1 MRIPVL
7 LASLLAATAAS
18 AGAGDALHR
27 AQDRELDGDAR
38 GAAIAFHQAL
48 QRAEGLERAQAELL
62 LAQSLA
68 RLGLPAS
75 ASAYYLRVLE
85 RGPGNPFYA
94 RALEGAAAVAPLE
107 GPAAG
112 ALEKAPSDAVAAL
125 PPELAA
131 RLRAS
136 LALSAWRAGR
146 YADAARFAE
155 QVPASSPAYPG
166 ARYLT
171 GLFTQRSDPAKALG
185 IFAGIGTLDGDRYVA
200 LAEVKQ
206 LAQLAAGRTLF
217 ALGRFAEASAAYA
230 SVPQFSRHWDEALFE
245 GAYADLRGGDP
256 GTALGKLHSVRSPQL
271 SDEYAPEADKLAA
284 LIYYRNCLWPQV
296 RDTLAKFAARYL
308 PMRDRV
314 KSFLDG
320 KPGATDLAGAVEG
333 GASLPAPVRRRV
345 RKNERIEQMLAE
357 LRRIEVERRK
367 IAGDAEL
374 MRSALATELA
384 DVLGKQHAAAAG
396 VAGELIRDRL
406 AGLARLADSLDGDI
420 EIVVFETLKGEKEF
434 LEERIDIDALLAAQ
448 KLYRPAITGGGSEY
462 WQFDGEYW
470 PDEVGYYRY
479 TVKDACP
486 TPERLAAAPAAAK
499 PPSDES
505 AHDDAI
511 ARKRDEMIAQV
522 QRILPKLE
530 QGARKA
536 DLSFQLAELWWEKA
550 KSVALREVREYDQ
563 RYAAWLAARDKDEK
577 SAGPEPKVSTAASD
591 GYRKEALALYQTILR
606 DVPDYPRRDE
616 LLFVLAYNQY
626 EIGDRPGALRSYQAL
641 IEQFPGSR
649 FVPDAYVQMGEHYFQ
664 HNDLEHARA
673 AFEKAAS
680 FRLPKIYGF
689 AVYKL
694 AWCDYNAHD
703 FRAAIA
709 KFQEVVDYSER
720 QAQGKDRDRIQLK
733 NEALKDVVLPF
744 AQMDAVEGA
753 AAYLTEKGGA
763 RSVELIDRLAET
775 YFESGKFDQAI
786 RVYRLLAEKSP
797 SDARAA
803 AWQQKILLAYD
814 KLNRRDEV
822 AREMERLVAGY
833 GPRSAWAKANA
844 GQANA
849 LSQAQDLTESALR
862 ELVQDYHQEAIKTK
876 NAGTYRLARDIYKRY
891 LDAFPESE
899 SAYRLRFYSAEILY
913 ALEEWEPAG
922 DQYARV
928 AEQDP
933 KGEYAQ
939 KAAYDAVLALEKAVA
954 IAQGKLQK
962 RELRDAARVDE
973 HQAKGRV
980 GQGGAERASAVARD
994 GQEEPIPELEQKL
1007 IGACERY
1014 LRVTPEAR
1022 DEVLIRYKAAYV
1034 LYQHRHHAQAG
1045 KRFGEIVQRWPA
1057 DPLAQKAADLTLDVL
1072 NASEQWLPLAETAEK
1087 FHADARLSPPGGEFE
1102 KRIAKLAEGARFKHA
1117 LEIYEKRNDPVLA
1130 AKEFADFVARY
1141 PRSEYAPAALN
1152 DSVVI
1157 AEKADQLDLVIAAA
1171 EQLLNE
1177 YPGAPEAL
1185 QKPATLS
1192 LAGAYERSA
1201 RFADAV
1207 RWYERYAARW
1217 PTDAKAP
1224 DQLFNA
1230 ALWREG
1236 LGDDAGALADW
1247 RRYLERYRTRP
1258 DAARIAFNIGLLH
1271 ERQKEWKKAAEQWR
1285 EFQRGYARSAPP
1297 GQLLLARYKEGL
1309 ARRQVNRK
1317 DPGAAAAFAEVA
1329 QRLTRLPPA
1338 ERTSA
1343 VIDAAAHARFLL
1355 VEPAFEQFESVRFTT
1370 ARQAELIAALKTKN
1384 ARMAKLLAAYTEVIA
1399 VGSPAWSQAA
1409 LTRLGEAYR
1418 DFNKGLLQAPT
1429 PRGLDAE
1436 QRELYRTTLEN
1447 QALPLEDKAV
1457 EAFRK
1462 AIETSG
1468 RTGAYSEWTLRAQ
1481 DRLREYRP
1489 DEVADR
1495 RRPALLSS
1503 AAAKAIAP
1511 EPLSAPG
1518 TGEAK

>member
-7 LASLLAATAAS
+7 LAFLLAAAAAS
-18 AGAGDALHR
+18 AGVGDALHKG
-27 AQDRELDGDAR
+27 QDREMDGDAR

-48 QRAEGLERAQAELL
+48 QRAQGLERAQAELL

-75 ASAYYLRVLE
+75 ASVYYLRVLD
-85 RGPGNPFYA
+85 RGPADPFYA
-94 RALEGAAAVAPLE
+94 RALEGAVASASWDGAPMT
-107 GPAAG
+107 
-112 ALEKAPSDAVAAL
+112 ALEKAPAEAVAAL
-125 PPELAA
+125 PPDLAA
-131 RLRAS
+131 RLHAS

-146 YADAARFAE
+146 YADAARFADR
-155 QVPASSPAYPG
+155 VAASSPLYPR

-171 GLFTQRSDPAKALG
+171 GLLSQRADPQKALG
-185 IFAGIGTLDGDRYVA
+185 IFAGIRALEGDGYAA

-206 LAQLAAGRTLF
+206 LATLAAGRVLF
-217 ALGRFAEASAAYA
+217 ALGRYGEASAAYA
-230 SVPQFSRHWDEALFE
+230 SVPRFSRHWDEALFE

-256 GTALGKLHSVRSPQL
+256 GAALGKLHTLRSPQL
-271 SDEYAPEADKLAA
+271 SDEYAPEADQLAA
-284 LIYYRNCLWPQV
+284 VIYHRNCLWPQV
-296 RDTLAKFAARYL
+296 RETLAKFAARYL

-314 KSFLDG
+314 KSFLERNPAADE
-320 KPGATDLAGAVEG
+320 LAGAVEAG
-333 GASLPAPVRRRV
+333 DSLPAPVRRRV
-345 RKNERIEQMLAE
+345 RKNERVEAMLAE
-357 LRRIEVERRK
+357 LRRIDAERRK
-367 IAGDAEL
+367 VGGDAEL
-374 MRSALATELA
+374 MRSALGSELA
-384 DVLGKQHAAAAG
+384 DVLGKRHAAAAIA
-396 VAGELIRDRL
+396 AGELIRERL
-406 AGLARLADSLDGDI
+406 AGLTRLANSLDGDI

-434 LEERIDIDALLAAQ
+434 LEERIDIEALLAAQ
-448 KLYRPAITGGGSEY
+448 KLYRPAVTGGGSEY

-486 TPERLAAAPAAAK
+486 AVQRAAAAEAAPAPAVDDA
-499 PPSDES
+499 
-505 AHDDAI
+505 AHDAAI
-511 ARKRDEMIAQV
+511 DRKRDEMIAQL
-522 QRILPKLE
+522 QRILPKLDE
-530 QGARKA
+530 GTRKA
-536 DLSFQLAELWWEKA
+536 ELSFQLAELWWEKA
-550 KSVALREVREYDQ
+550 KSVALHEVREYDQ
-563 RYAAWLAARDKDEK
+563 RTAAWLGAREKDDK
-577 SAGPEPKVSTAASD
+577 SAGPEPKVSTVESD
-591 GYRKEALALYQTILR
+591 RYRKEALAIYQTILR
-606 DVPDYPRRDE
+606 DSPDYPRRDE

-626 EIGDRPGALRSYQAL
+626 EIGDRMGALRSYQAL

-649 FVPDAYVQMGEHYFQ
+649 YVPDAYVQIGEHHFQ
-664 HNDLEHARA
+664 HNDLARSRA

-703 FRAAIA
+703 FRGAIA

-720 QAQGKDRDRIQLK
+720 QAGGKDRDRIQLK
-733 NEALKDVVLPF
+733 NEALKDIVLPF
-744 AQMDAVEGA
+744 AQLDAVEAA
-753 AAYLTEKGGA
+753 AAYLTEKGGS
-763 RSVELIDRLAET
+763 RGVELIDRLAGT
-775 YFESGKFDQAI
+775 YFDTGKFEQAV
-786 RVYRLLAEKSP
+786 RVYRLLKDKSP

-803 AWQQKILLAYD
+803 AWQQRILLAYD

-844 GQANA
+844 GRANA
-849 LSQAQDLTESALR
+849 LNEAHDLTESALR

-891 LDAFPESE
+891 LDAFPDGE
-899 SAYRLRFYSAEILY
+899 SAYRLRFYYAEILY

-922 DQYARV
+922 EQYARV
-928 AEQDP
+928 ADADS
-933 KGEYAQ
+933 KGEYAR

-980 GQGGAERASAVARD
+980 GQGGTERVGAAAKG
-994 GQEEPIPELEQKL
+994 GQEEAIPELEQKL
-1007 IGACERY
+1007 VFACERY
-1014 LRVTPEAR
+1014 LRLTPDAR
-1022 DEVLIRYKAAYV
+1022 DEALIRYKAAYV
-1034 LYQHRHHAQAG
+1034 LYHHRHYAEAG
-1045 KRFGEIVQRWPA
+1045 RRFGEIVERWPA

-1072 NASEQWLPLAETAEK
+1072 NSSEKWLPLSETAEK
-1087 FHADARLSPPGGEFE
+1087 FHADARLSPAGSEFE
-1102 KRIAKLAEGARFKHA
+1102 KRVRKVAEGARFKHA
-1117 LEIYEKRNDPVLA
+1117 LEIYQKQNDPVLA
-1130 AKEFADFVARY
+1130 AKEFTDFVARY
-1141 PRSEYAPAALN
+1141 PRSEYAPVALN

-1177 YPGAPEAL
+1177 YPGAPETL

-1217 PTDAKAP
+1217 PNDPKAP

-1247 RRYLERYRTRP
+1247 RRYVERYRARP
-1258 DAARIAFNIGLLH
+1258 DAARIAFNIGLLL
-1271 ERQKEWKKAAEQWR
+1271 ERQKEWKKAADHWR
-1285 EFQRGYARSAPP
+1285 EFQRGYARAAAP

-1309 ARRQVNRK
+1309 ARREVNRR
-1317 DPGAAAAFAEVA
+1317 DAAAAAAFAEVA
-1329 QRLTRLPPA
+1329 QRFARLPSA
-1338 ERTSA
+1338 ERTAA
-1343 VIDAAAHARFLL
+1343 VVDAAAHARFLL
-1355 VEPAFEQFESVRFTT
+1355 VEPAFEEFASVRFTK
-1370 ARQAELIAALKTKN
+1370 ARQAQLLAALKAKN
-1384 ARMAKLLAAYTEVIA
+1384 ARMAKLLAGYTEVIEA
-1399 VGSPAWSQAA
+1399 GSPTWSQAA

-1468 RTGAYSEWTLRAQ
+1468 RTGSYSEWTLRAQ

-1495 RRPALLSS
+1495 RQPALLSS
-1503 AAAKAIAP
+1503 AAKGVSP
-1511 EPLSAPG
+1511 EALSSPR
-1518 TGEAK
+1518 TGEGK